1 MLSVFL
7 FFTLLVPTLSHFH
20 SESVDFV
27 VTYQNDMMFSTAL
40 DSQYRINNTL
50 DNFENCS
57 HNCAIDKKCL
67 GMYEELEPEYS
78 CSSLSN
84 LGDPIDVNGTSNSY
98 MKITHSNYENKEHSI
113 TGFLW
118 DTYEIETNLTSTF
131 YLDLNHNGVWEEG
144 EPKNETTSGSN
155 FYFDNL
161 AEGFYLIRQIIP
173 ENCNQIY
180 PGLNSSFNVYKG
192 NGYTDNVIRYLHH
205 GHPTHQG
212 AHGGFV
218 GETGDYLN
226 KNFSFLTGNDNTTY
240 LSLYNDY
247 SITLNFIDESVS
259 NRDDNDIFI
268 DMYNHSEIYA
278 NVSVSTNNIDYF
290 QIGVLNTSEAYIIN
304 DTFHRQ
310 EFDLQDFKTQVLFI
324 KLDFFG
330 EGNINLVRI
339 GVYENSIYMP
349 AYSYLISVPQNEW
362 VFFVNDCH
370 MYYSCSTHCGVN
382 FYYNNDFFSCLQGCV
397 MFEENRRCNCLE
409 YDGPQNFIDYYD
421 DYYDDYYVDD
431 QLGTGYFNYHICEN
445 GCHYAMRKYV
455 YPEYSV
461 LDNQCG
467 YPDSRMYYQNNI
479 TLDNLLDICNN
490 DTICGSIGLDVHSGG
505 SLYNSHRHIDHIN
518 HTFLMKNDHFTTTE
532 TSTTITSTTL
542 SSTTKTSTETST
554 TITSTT
560 NTETSTTNT
569 DTSTTNTETSTTN
582 TDTSTTNTDTSTTN
596 TDTSTTNTDTSTT
609 NTDTSTTNT
618 DTSTT
623 NPNNSIIVNPDASTN
638 NRKSNTTRNTLLG
651 VFGGVIGI
659 GVVMGGLLTRNYLRN
674 KRIIRDNQISNTQ
687 LNNDNSYDNPLY
699 AYGKQNP
706 NVVEYDDSYQDVN
719 SYQGSEVN
727 RANDDYLEVE

>member
-1 MLSVFL
+1 MLFAFL
-7 FFTLLVPTLSHFH
+7 FLTLLVPILSHFH

-27 VTYQNDMMFSTAL
+27 VTYQNDMVFSTSH

-57 HNCAIDKKCL
+57 HNCAMDKKCL
-67 GMYEELEPEYS
+67 GIYEELEPEYS
-78 CSSLSN
+78 CKSLSN
-84 LGDPIDVNGTSNSY
+84 LGFPIESNGTSNSY
-98 MKITHSNYENKEHSI
+98 MKITHNNYEKKEHSI
-113 TGFLW
+113 SGFLW
-118 DTYEIETNLTSTF
+118 DTYDMDSNLTSII
-131 YLDLNHNGVWEEG
+131 YLDLNHNGMLDEG
-144 EPKNETTSGSN
+144 EPKTNGSTLQN

-161 AEGFYLIRQIIP
+161 AEGFYLVRQIIP
-173 ENCNQIY
+173 DNCNQIY
-180 PGLNSSFNVYKG
+180 PGLNSSFDVYKG
-192 NGYTDNVIRYLHH
+192 DGYVDNVIRYLHH

-226 KNFSFLTGNDNTTY
+226 RNFSFLTGNDNTTY
-240 LSLYNDY
+240 LSLYDDY
-247 SITLNFIDESVS
+247 SITLNFIDESVL
-259 NRDDNDIFI
+259 NRDGLDIFI
-268 DMYNHSEIYA
+268 DIYNNSDIYA

-290 QIGVLNTSEAYIIN
+290 QIGVLNTSRAYLMN

-330 EGNINLVRI
+330 EGSINLVRI
-339 GVYENSIYMP
+339 GVYKHSIYMP
-349 AYSYLISVPQNEW
+349 AYSNLISVPVPEDEW

-370 MYYSCSTHCGVN
+370 MYYSCTTHCGVN
-382 FYYNNDFFSCLQGCV
+382 LYYNNDYFSCLEGCD
-397 MFEENRRCNCLE
+397 MFKETRRCNCQE
-409 YDGPQNFIDYYD
+409 YDRPQNVNEYYNDYYD
-421 DYYDDYYVDD
+421 DD
-431 QLGTGYFNYHICEN
+431 QIGTGDFNYHMCEH
-445 GCHYAMRKYV
+445 GCHYAMQKYV
-455 YPEYSV
+455 YPDYSV

-467 YPDSRMYYQNNI
+467 LLNSRMYHEHNT
-479 TLDNLLDICNN
+479 TLDNLLDRCNN
-490 DTICGSIGLDVHSGG
+490 DTICGSIGLDIHSGG
-505 SLYNSHRHIDHIN
+505 SLYNSHKHIEHIN

-532 TSTTITSTTL
+532 TSTTN
-542 SSTTKTSTETST
+542 TE
-554 TITSTT
+554 TSTT

-569 DTSTTNTETSTTN
+569 ETSTTNTETSTTN
-582 TDTSTTNTDTSTTN
+582 TKTSTTNTETSTTN
-596 TDTSTTNTDTSTT
+596 TETST
-609 NTDTSTTNT
+609 
-618 DTSTT
+618 
-623 NPNNSIIVNPDASTN
+623 NNSILVNPDASIN
-638 NRKSNTTRNTLLG
+638 DKKSNTTRNTLLG

-659 GVVMGGLLTRNYLRN
+659 GVAMGGLLTKNYLRN

-727 RANDDYLEVE
+727 RDNDEYLEVE